1 VTAYD
6 NKLTTRSTNENM
18 ITFEVGLDGNA
29 VFLVPEDRIRAS
41 SEFADAAMRGP
52 WQESQERV
60 LALPDFDRKTFGI
73 YFQWL
78 ITGVVHSKPLRADE
92 NDDTTVSALECLCQ
106 EILGLPRLFDLG
118 SYLLDTDF
126 RDTLSDVLMQC
137 ASELHCVARIFP
149 LCYGSIFYDKTPDGS
164 PIRKPATDLVVW
176 NMGEHTLSHLERE
189 RKTMDS
195 DFAMDLLLAMTRRRV
210 SSTPGVSPLDGW
222 QTSCK
227 YHCHGNEKPCYRKKA
242 SQYVACPVNTTV
254 AESI

>member
-60 LALPDFDRKTFGI
+60 ITLPDFDRQTFGI

-92 NDDTTVSALECLCQ
+92 NDGTTVSTLECLCQ
-106 EILGLPRLFDLG
+106 EILGLPELFDLG

-126 RDTLSDVLMQC
+126 RDTLSDVLIQC
-137 ASELHCVARIFP
+137 ASELLCVVRTLPLYYGLRI
-149 LCYGSIFYDKTPDGS
+149 YTKIPDGS
-164 PIRKPATDLVVW
+164 PTRKPVTDLVVW
-176 NMGEHTLSHLERE
+176 HMEEDTLEDLEMK
-189 RKTMDS
+189 RKTMDA
-195 DFAMDLLLAMTRRRV
+195 DFAMDLLLAMARRRV

-242 SQYVACPVNTTV
+242 SRYVACPVNTTV